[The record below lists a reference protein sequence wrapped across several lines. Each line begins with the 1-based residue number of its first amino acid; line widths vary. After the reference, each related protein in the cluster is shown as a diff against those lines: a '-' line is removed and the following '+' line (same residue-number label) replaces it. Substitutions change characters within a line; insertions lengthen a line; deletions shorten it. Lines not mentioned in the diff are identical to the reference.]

1 MNRSIIRSLSISATL
16 VYPICLLALAA
27 SCDSTRSDAD
37 LDAGFNDVDY
47 IALFE
52 EGAAILTTEPVTVF
66 KDPQTP
72 IGTAP
77 AGATGIV
84 LRSKLKNG
92 VDWSEIDFEVAGQVD
107 GFVEATRLAPIGL
120 ALPPVDHVIGFL
132 GCSMTRDKGAGLNL
146 YTAIESWDKFADD
159 GTKVMTQYSG
169 GTIDRWSLPGEN
181 GYNNKWS
188 AFQDG
193 LMFWPATDLILWEIC
208 IRIEEVTADP
218 ADYLERLEHV
228 SLRLAEEAP
237 GIPVFVTGMV
247 PYETGM
253 DCSITGPNGVAFAAE
268 LAALAVAEG
277 YALPATGLT
286 LGPLGPDQV
295 IEDGCHANTSGM
307 EAQAL
312 QIEAWLKT
320 MP

>member
-1 MNRSIIRSLSISATL
+1 MNRSVRHPLFTPANLFYLLCL
-16 VYPICLLALAA
+16 VALVA
-27 SCDSTRSDAD
+27 SCDSMRSDAG

-47 IALFE
+47 VALFE
-52 EGAAILTTEPVTVF
+52 VGADILTTEPVTVY

-107 GFVEATRLAPIGL
+107 GFVDAALLAPIGL
-120 ALPPVDHVIGFL
+120 ALPPVDHTVGFL

-146 YTAIESWDKFADD
+146 YTNIESWNKFAND

-181 GYNNKWS
+181 GYNNKWG

-193 LMFWPATDLILWEIC
+193 MTQWPATDLILWEIC
-208 IRIEEVTADP
+208 VRYEEVTADS
-218 ADYLERLEHV
+218 ADYLERLRHV

-237 GIPVFVTGMV
+237 GVPVFVTGMV
-247 PYETGM
+247 PYEPGM
-253 DCSITGPNGVAFAAE
+253 ECSITGPDGVAFAGALAE
-268 LAALAVAEG
+268 LAVAEG
-277 YALPATGLT
+277 LALPTSGLT

-295 IEDGCHANTSGM
+295 IQDGCHANASGM
-307 EAQAL
+307 EEQAL
-312 QIEAWLKT
+312 QLDAWLKT
-320 MP
+320 LP